1 MKVILSATSPSFDA
15 DIDPRFGRGA
25 YLVVVD
31 TDTLKWEAHPNPGIN
46 ASGGAGIK
54 AAQFVNDQNAVA
66 VISSDFGPY
75 AFDALQAAGIAM
87 YLYGG
92 CLTVAQAIERFKD
105 GQLEQVGEPSRGEYD
120 SGHYGRDA

>member
-1 MKVILSATSPSFDA
+1 MKVILTTTSPGFDS

-25 YLVVVD
+25 YLLVVD
-31 TDTLKWEAHPNPGIN
+31 TDNLKWEAHPNPGLN

-66 VISSDFGPY
+66 VISGDFGPY

-87 YLYGG
+87 YLYGD
-92 CLTVAQAIERFKD
+92 CPKVAQAI
-105 GQLEQVGEPSRGEYD
+105 
-120 SGHYGRDA
+120 